1 MENSIRLES
10 ISQLNDLFQQDALKH
25 PLISVVDFS
34 KLEKHEMVEE
44 VKLTCGFY
52 SLLFKNH
59 CANRLRYGKEYYD
72 FQEGT
77 LICIAPNQIITIEND
92 DSATEDIVGW
102 GLFFHPDLI
111 RGTSLGN
118 KMKEY
123 TFFSYEVNEALHLS
137 DKEKQT
143 LLDCVNKLEN
153 ELTENIDKHSQTL
166 ITSNI
171 ELLLNYCARY
181 YDRQFITRK
190 KANTDL
196 LVRFENSLSS
206 YFNSHELQNKGLP
219 SVKYFA
225 ELLFL
230 SPNYLS
236 DLLKKETGKNAQDH
250 IHYYLIEEAKNNLV
264 NTNDSVNEIAYK
276 LGFEYPQYFSK
287 LFKSKTGMTAV
298 EYRNLN
304 LKAFD

>member
-1 MENSIRLES
+1 MNGKMGNIIRLES
-10 ISQLNDLFQQDALKH
+10 ISQLNALFQQTAPKH

-34 KLEKHEMVEE
+34 KIEKHEKIEE
-44 VKLTCGFY
+44 IKLTCGFY
-52 SLLFKNH
+52 SVMFKNH
-59 CANRLRYGKEYYD
+59 CANKLKYGKEYYD

-77 LICIAPNQIITIEND
+77 LMCIAPNQIITIENNAN
-92 DSATEDIVGW
+92 SENADIVGW

-118 KMKEY
+118 KIKEY

-143 LLDCVNKLEN
+143 LWDCVDKLEN
-153 ELTENIDKHSQTL
+153 ELSENIDLHSQTL

-190 KANTDL
+190 KVNTNL
-196 LVRFENSLSS
+196 LTKFETILNS
-206 YFNSHELQNKGLP
+206 YFNSNDQQYKKLP

-225 ELLFL
+225 DLLFL

-236 DLLKKETGKNAQDH
+236 DLLKKETGKTAQEYL
-250 IHYYLIEEAKNNLV
+250 HYYLIEEAKNNLL
-264 NTNDSVNEIAYK
+264 NTDDPINEIAFN

-287 LFKSKTGMTAV
+287 LFKSKTGMTPLA
-298 EYRNLN
+298 YRNMN
-304 LKAFD
+304 

>member
-1 MENSIRLES
+1 
-10 ISQLNDLFQQDALKH
+10 
-25 PLISVVDFS
+25 
-34 KLEKHEMVEE
+34 
-44 VKLTCGFY
+44 
-52 SLLFKNH
+52 
-59 CANRLRYGKEYYD
+59 
-72 FQEGT
+72 
-77 LICIAPNQIITIEND
+77 
-92 DSATEDIVGW
+92 
-102 GLFFHPDLI
+102 
-111 RGTSLGN
+111 
-118 KMKEY
+118 
-123 TFFSYEVNEALHLS
+123 
-137 DKEKQT
+137 
-143 LLDCVNKLEN
+143 VNKLEN

-196 LVRFENSLSS
+196 LIRFENSLSS

-304 LKAFD
+304 LKAFS

>member
-1 MENSIRLES
+1 MGNIIRLES
-10 ISQLNDLFQQDALKH
+10 ISQLNALFQQTAPKH

-34 KLEKHEMVEE
+34 KIEKHEKIEE
-44 VKLTCGFY
+44 IKLTCGFY
-52 SLLFKNH
+52 SVMFKNH
-59 CANRLRYGKEYYD
+59 CANKLKYGKEYYD

-77 LICIAPNQIITIEND
+77 LMCIAPNQIITIEND
-92 DSATEDIVGW
+92 ANSENADIVGW

-118 KMKEY
+118 KIKEY

-143 LLDCVNKLEN
+143 LWDCVDKLEN
-153 ELTENIDKHSQTL
+153 ELSENIDLHSQNL

-190 KANTDL
+190 KVNTNL
-196 LVRFENSLSS
+196 LRKFETILNS
-206 YFNSHELQNKGLP
+206 YFNSNDQQYKKLP

-236 DLLKKETGKNAQDH
+236 DLLKKETGKTAQEYL
-250 IHYYLIEEAKNNLV
+250 HYYLIEEAKNNLL
-264 NTNDSVNEIAYK
+264 NTDDPINEIAFN

-287 LFKSKTGMTAV
+287 LFKSKTGMTPLA
-298 EYRNLN
+298 YRNMN
-304 LKAFD
+304 

>member
-1 MENSIRLES
+1 MGNIIRLES
-10 ISQLNDLFQQDALKH
+10 ISQLNALFQQTAPKH
-25 PLISVVDFS
+25 PLIAVIDFS
-34 KLEKHEMVEE
+34 KMEKHEKVEE
-44 VKLTCGFY
+44 IKLTCGFY
-52 SLLFKNH
+52 SVMFKNH
-59 CANRLRYGKEYYD
+59 CANKLKYGKEYYD

-77 LICIAPNQIITIEND
+77 LMCIAPNQIITIEND
-92 DSATEDIVGW
+92 ANSENADIVGW

-118 KMKEY
+118 KIKEY

-143 LLDCVNKLEN
+143 LWDCVDKLEN
-153 ELTENIDKHSQTL
+153 ELSENIDLHSQTL

-190 KANTDL
+190 KVNTNL
-196 LVRFENSLSS
+196 LRKFETILNS
-206 YFNSHELQNKGLP
+206 YFNSNDQQYKKLP

-236 DLLKKETGKNAQDH
+236 DLLKKETGKTAQEYL
-250 IHYYLIEEAKNNLV
+250 HYYLIEEAKNNLL
-264 NTNDSVNEIAYK
+264 NTNDPINEIAFN

-287 LFKSKTGMTAV
+287 LFKSKTGMTPLAF
-298 EYRNLN
+298 RNMN
-304 LKAFD
+304 

>member
-1 MENSIRLES
+1 MGNSIRLES
-10 ISQLNDLFQQDALKH
+10 IGQLNALFQQTAPKH

-34 KLEKHEMVEE
+34 KMEKYEKVEE
-44 VKLTCGFY
+44 VRLTCGFY
-52 SLLFKNH
+52 SIMFKNH
-59 CANRLRYGKEYYD
+59 CANRIRYGKEYYD

-92 DSATEDIVGW
+92 DSSTNDMVGW

-143 LLDCVNKLEN
+143 LLDCVNKLAT
-153 ELTENIDKHSQTL
+153 ELTENIDHHTQTL

-196 LVRFENSLSS
+196 LVKFENSLAN
-206 YFNSHELQNKGLP
+206 YFNSNELQKNSLP

-236 DLLKKETGKNAQDH
+236 DLLKKETGKNAQEL
-250 IHYYLIEEAKNNLV
+250 IHYYLIEEAKNNLL
-264 NTNDSVNEIAYK
+264 NTNNSVNEIAYK

-287 LFKSKTGMTAV
+287 LFKSKTGMTPLA
-298 EYRNLN
+298 YRNMN
-304 LKAFD
+304 